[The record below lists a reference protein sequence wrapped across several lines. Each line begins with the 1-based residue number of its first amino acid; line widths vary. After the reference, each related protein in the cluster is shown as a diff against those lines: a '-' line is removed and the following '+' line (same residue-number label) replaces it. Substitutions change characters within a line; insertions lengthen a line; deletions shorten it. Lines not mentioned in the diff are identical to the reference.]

1 MPVTADF
8 LIKNLKLTPN
18 PEGGYFRETY
28 REPITDGSGRA
39 AVSIIYYLLTP
50 ESPVGRLHRQKMD
63 IKTYLDRVRNKEELL
78 WGFGHRVY
86 KFFDPRAEIL
96 KAAAAEVLPPDEL
109 LKRAGDDMSTLLN
122 IAGLCNVAKVFFKE
136 GEGWSARGDPTECAI
151 QTFAHRFDWGRERWT
166 EGDSPEWSE
175 SHSFSFNQGLQLT
188 FYHSAAQV
196 AEYPFDSDLKRMSVL
211 YERNG
216 YVAFNHRAT
225 GAPADALPRGTANNS
240 SS

>member
-1 MPVTADF
+1 MVV
-8 LIKNLKLTPN
+8 
-18 PEGGYFRETY
+18 
-28 REPITDGSGRA
+28 RA
-39 AVSIIYYLLTP
+39 AWLPSRGTVYVG
-50 ESPVGRLHRQKMD
+50 ESNEPFNPKSAQLRFSPLSPTAAAD
-63 IKTYLDRVRNKEELL
+63 KTDRDDARKA
-78 WGFGHRVY
+78 
-86 KFFDPRAEIL
+86 AENPGDDDHEGESA
-96 KAAAAEVLPPDEL
+96 KDAAAEVLPPDEL

-122 IAGLCNVAKVFFKE
+122 IASLCNVAKVFFKE

-175 SHSFSFNQGLQLT
+175 SHSFSYNQGLQLT